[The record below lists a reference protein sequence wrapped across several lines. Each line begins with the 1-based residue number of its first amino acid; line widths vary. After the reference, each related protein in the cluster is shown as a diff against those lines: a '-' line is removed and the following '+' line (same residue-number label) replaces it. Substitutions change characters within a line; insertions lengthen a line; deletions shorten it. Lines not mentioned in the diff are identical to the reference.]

1 MKRIKLIISHMSL
14 LDIIL
19 IGSAMLLLYGG
30 AILLAV
36 MGITYHPIL
45 LLYAFLV
52 SWGCVA
58 FTRYIW
64 IILNAGYEMLMRNMA
79 NN

>member
-1 MKRIKLIISHMSL
+1 MKRFKLIVSHMSL

-19 IGSAMLLLYGG
+19 VGLAMLLLYGG
-30 AILLAV
+30 AILLVV
-36 MGITYHPIL
+36 MGITYNPIL

-52 SWGCVA
+52 GWGCVA
-58 FTRYIW
+58 FTRYIR
-64 IILNAGYEMLMRNMA
+64 IVLNAGYEMLMRNIS